1 MTSGEFVHSFRAKQR
16 QQFGEGF
23 TERLRA
29 CLVDLLRLAFFP
41 GKRLDKVCHYDR
53 WLFEARDRNLG
64 DCAADAGADRAANHQ
79 ARLRVVLPAAQYE
92 RGTVLADFPAFD
104 RFEIKP
110 DEVSSFRNVLTGSHS
125 VSHLEIRWRRQ
136 RFRVRL
142 RGGEI
147 FQQFPFAVR

>member
-1 MTSGEFVHSFRAKQR
+1 MTSGEFVYSFRAQQR
-16 QQFGEGF
+16 QQFRQGF
-23 TERLRA
+23 TERVRA
-29 CLVDLLRLAFFP
+29 C
-41 GKRLDKVCHYDR
+41 
-53 WLFEARDRNLG
+53 
-64 DCAADAGADRAANHQ
+64 
-79 ARLRVVLPAAQYE
+79 
-92 RGTVLADFPAFD
+92 LADFPAFD

-110 DEVSSFRNVLTGSHS
+110 DEVSSFRNVLTGGHS